1 MSEQLTIE
9 QFQKCLPKQV
19 AKSVSPELIG
29 SINGLI
35 QNPDLCETYRE
46 NILSYTS
53 VLKDGR
59 YKITD
64 YLNAVRYVSHKAM
77 LCSNVVAWTKTF
89 PDRYQ
94 RLIKNGSSDKDISA
108 HVAAYNKTKLVNA
121 ILEQT
126 MVPTWVLN
134 SDLNQKAI
142 NVLAYEMVNSK
153 ADIARVTAAKSLYE
167 ATKQPEK
174 TQFEIDISIREDK
187 TISDLKA
194 TMAQMALAQKNEIE
208 EGNMTVK
215 QVAHSQIIEAEQTG
229 EATND

>member
-1 MSEQLTIE
+1 MSEQITIE
-9 QFQKCLPKQV
+9 QLKKCLPKQV
-19 AKSVSPELIG
+19 AKSVSAELIG
-29 SINGLI
+29 SINELI

-53 VLKDGR
+53 VLKDGKF
-59 YKITD
+59 KITD

-94 RLIKNGSSDKDISA
+94 RLVENGSSDKDISA

-134 SDLNQKAI
+134 ADLNQKAL
-142 NVLAYEMVNSK
+142 NVLACEMVTAR
-153 ADIARVTAAKSLYE
+153 ADMARVTAAGKLYD

-174 TQFEIDISIREDK
+174 THFEIDVSVREDK

-194 TMAQMALAQKNEIE
+194 TMAQMALAQKNGIEI
-208 EGNMTVK
+208 GAMTVK
-215 QVAHSQIIEAEQTG
+215 QVAHSTLVESEVVG
-229 EATND
+229 E